1 MSKPYCGRYV
11 QFYKSLLDDCFYNS
25 KGFQVCG
32 NPMFFWSQ
40 QEPDCSQQNNNDNN
54 NQNYQQNTYQGY
66 QVPSY
71 QSPSYQGSGYQSP
84 SYQGSSYQDPS
95 YQGAT
100 YQGPSYQGSGYQG
113 PSYQETFQAMIAD
126 TLRALCDIVQSTVQ
140 ASKQEI
146 ATLSRMFLQK
156 SSHSNC
162 ESDETPD
169 DEYNVQPVEPTDSN
183 PGEPQSLTTVGMA
196 ETSTWNSK
204 ADLLLQNN
212 NESTSSTA
220 GDAHN
225 STSLLPSS
233 IISGFNATLTS
244 PSTTKPANSTTHKMN
259 SEISNGTLSVAEAQN
274 TNKTVSEVTTL
285 KS

>member
-1 MSKPYCGRYV
+1 
-11 QFYKSLLDDCFYNS
+11 
-25 KGFQVCG
+25 
-32 NPMFFWSQ
+32 MFFWSQ

-54 NQNYQQNTYQGY
+54 NQNYQQNSYQGY

-71 QSPSYQGSGYQSP
+71 QSPSYQGS
-84 SYQGSSYQDPS
+84 SYQDPG
-95 YQGAT
+95 YQGAA
-100 YQGPSYQGSGYQG
+100 YQGPSYQGAAYQG
-113 PSYQETFQAMIAD
+113 PSYQETLQAMIAD

-183 PGEPQSLTTVGMA
+183 PGEPQSVTAVGMA
-196 ETSTWNSK
+196 ETSTSNSK

-212 NESTSSTA
+212 NESTSNTV

-225 STSLLPSS
+225 STSLLSSS
-233 IISGFNATLTS
+233 IKSGFNVTLTT
-244 PSTTKPANSTTHKMN
+244 PSTTKPANSTADKMN
-259 SEISNGTLSVAEAQN
+259 PDISKGTLSVAEAQN